1 MAYQKQPQQPQFFT
15 KKTCR
20 FCEQRID
27 EVDYKDV
34 KLLQKYTNSIGK
46 IEQRKRNGNC
56 PRHQRMMAIAIKRA
70 RIMALM
76 PFINR

>member
-1 MAYQKQPQQPQFFT
+1 MTYQKVQPQFS

-27 EVDYKDV
+27 YIDYKDV
-34 KLLQKYTNSIGK
+34 KLLQKYVNSIAK
-46 IEQRKRNGNC
+46 IDQRKRTGNC
-56 PRHQRMMAIAIKRA
+56 PKHQRALAQAIKRA

-76 PFINR
+76 PFVIR